1 MERGRSD
8 RLYTG
13 EGCGLKP
20 FCWFSPGTLDAHGDR
35 SGDYLY
41 ALMFMVAD
49 ENESWYL
56 DQNIQ
61 VKIPQPARGLKES
74 EDFIESN
81 KMHGEERSTH
91 TPRWIDEWMEGLT
104 PFFMH

>member
-1 MERGRSD
+1 V
-8 RLYTG
+8 
-13 EGCGLKP
+13 
-20 FCWFSPGTLDAHGDR
+20 HGDR

-41 ALMFMVAD
+41 ALLFMVSD

-61 VKIPQPARGLKES
+61 VKIPQPARGLKED

-81 KMHGEERSTH
+81 KMHGERIEAG
-91 TPRWIDEWMEGLT
+91 MQ
-104 PFFMH
+104 